1 MDLIDHILD
10 MEEEEMMFRLLMN
23 VPTSSATPRV
33 TPTGERK
40 IIHRDRLFGNE
51 RLVNGSLVG
60 EVTGIYGPSVRS
72 ASSIARPM
80 GQKRRRIDSNNNEEL
95 LLHAGELADISRDHL
110 TLLQERN
117 DILKEKNEI
126 SRKRLKMEE
135 KQLLLAEKKLKVE
148 EEYSESKIQLND
160 IKILREPEEN
170 IDDADA
176 RKILAMMKER
186 IKNKWLP
193 SA

>member
-1 MDLIDHILD
+1 
-10 MEEEEMMFRLLMN
+10 
-23 VPTSSATPRV
+23 
-33 TPTGERK
+33 
-40 IIHRDRLFGNE
+40 
-51 RLVNGSLVG
+51 
-60 EVTGIYGPSVRS
+60 
-72 ASSIARPM
+72 
-80 GQKRRRIDSNNNEEL
+80 
-95 LLHAGELADISRDHL
+95 
-110 TLLQERN
+110 
-117 DILKEKNEI
+117 
-126 SRKRLKMEE
+126 MEE